1 MLAVQREYRGG
12 ADVSV
17 CGRWLRMCE
26 RGCRCD
32 ECEFEDKEEEEDD
45 DDEEKVEEK
54 ARKWFGGGQLK
65 FLRA

>member
-1 MLAVQREYRGG
+1 MSL
-12 ADVSV
+12 

-32 ECEFEDKEEEEDD
+32 ECELEDKEEEEDD
-45 DDEEKVEEK
+45 DEEEVEEK

>member
-1 MLAVQREYRGG
+1 M
-12 ADVSV
+12 SV

-26 RGCRCD
+26 RGCRCG
-32 ECEFEDKEEEEDD
+32 ECEFEDKEEED
-45 DDEEKVEEK
+45 DDEEEVEEK

>member
-1 MLAVQREYRGG
+1 M
-12 ADVSV
+12 SV

-45 DDEEKVEEK
+45 DEEEVEEK
-54 ARKWFGGGQLK
+54 ARKWIWWWAVEIATGLTPRGASACSACFT
-65 FLRA
+65 

>member
-1 MLAVQREYRGG
+1 M
-12 ADVSV
+12 SV

-32 ECEFEDKEEEEDD
+32 ECEFEDKEEEEED
-45 DDEEKVEEK
+45 DDEEEVEEK

>member
-1 MLAVQREYRGG
+1 M
-12 ADVSV
+12 SV

-45 DDEEKVEEK
+45 DEEVEEK